1 MNVTNIRKSLIYFG
15 LLGSFISPLS
25 SLAYLSIFFKK
36 LKINRKDFFYL
47 IILTFFLILKVLISD
62 SELIDVLNVVRFY
75 FGFVIFY
82 LVFKTLQISLQK
94 FFIFF
99 LIVTLIEV
107 VLINFFIDPKL
118 MPNFPSE
125 EAYSHFSTGFQ
136 RPYSFSGNAS
146 VASTLIVVLGL
157 LYAVNLLKKLFVFIN
172 VIIFS
177 SGAGL
182 FSYVLSLFYKKKLFK
197 ILLIFSLLITV
208 LIFFSKSQLPINSKV
223 SYDYINLLWEYKQ
236 YQINAEL
243 VNFSTLE
250 LLIGSIDKAVISGYG
265 SDFGYLYFYKSFG
278 LIGVIFLFWIIIRS
292 LNKKNFFPLI
302 ILLLSSFHY
311 PVIFFLTGQIIFAYL
326 LNYKKNSWEE

>member
-1 MNVTNIRKSLIYFG
+1 MNVTNIRKALIYFG

-47 IILTFFLILKVLISD
+47 FFLIFFLILKVLISD

-94 FFIFF
+94 FFIFY
-99 LIVTLIEV
+99 IMAILIEV
-107 VLINFFIDPKL
+107 VLINFFIDAKL

-146 VASTLIVVLGL
+146 VASTLLVVLGL
-157 LYAVNLLKKLFVFIN
+157 LYATNSLKKSFVFIS

-177 SGAGL
+177 SGAGF
-182 FSYVLSLFYKKKLFK
+182 FSYILSFFYKVTLFK
-197 ILLIFSLLITV
+197 ILVLLSFFFILIALFYN
-208 LIFFSKSQLPINSKV
+208 SQLSIVEKV
-223 SYDYINLLWEYKQ
+223 SYEYINILWELKQ
-236 YQINAEL
+236 YQIIDEL
-243 VNFSTLE
+243 DDFSTLE

-278 LIGVIFLFWIIIRS
+278 FIGIIFLFWIIIRS
-292 LNKKNFFPLI
+292 LNKQNSIPLI

-311 PVIFFLTGQIIFAYL
+311 PVIFFLSGQIIFAYI
-326 LNYKKNSWEE
+326 LNYKR